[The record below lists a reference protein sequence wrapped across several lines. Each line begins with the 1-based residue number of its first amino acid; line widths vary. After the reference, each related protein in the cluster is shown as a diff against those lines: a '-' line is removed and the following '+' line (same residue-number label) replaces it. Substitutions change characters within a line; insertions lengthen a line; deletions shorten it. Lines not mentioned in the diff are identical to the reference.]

1 MIKVKKE
8 NLAPAMKKL
17 AKIAGKKSSIPIM
30 NHIAV
35 DFDGDTLTL
44 TANDGSATYSARMDA
59 HGEPCQFT
67 TEAAKLAASVSAMRA
82 GEIEL
87 TDGQVKQG
95 RSRIKLDCGK
105 YSEFPQPDY
114 GAAEPMKFSA
124 DALGASLAA
133 VSHAVA
139 TDDVRYYL
147 NGACLVDGN
156 AVATNG
162 HRMAWA
168 DLGFDGKVI
177 IPHDAVN
184 QIIGMTG
191 TVSLS
196 QNQMIIENDS
206 ERFSTKLVEGNYP
219 DWKRVIPTGTPMTI
233 KASAGDILEALQA
246 AQIGGETAK
255 FEVSPESVTIS
266 NAGAEAAFS
275 CESEGDMTIG
285 FSIKYLID
293 AIKACGD
300 DTIVIQLFEPNRPC
314 IVGGNNVV
322 MPVRL

>member
-1 MIKVKKE
+1 MIKVTKE

-17 AKIAGKKSSIPIM
+17 AKIAGKKSMIPIM

-35 DFDGDTLTL
+35 DFDGEILTL

-59 HGEPCQFT
+59 DGEPCQFT
-67 TEAAKLAASVSAMRA
+67 TEAAKLAASVSAMRV

-114 GAAEPMKFSA
+114 GAAEPLSFSA
-124 DALGASLAA
+124 EALGESLAA

-156 AVATNG
+156 MVSTNG

-168 DLGFDGKVI
+168 DIDFEGKVI
-177 IPHDAVN
+177 IPHDAIN
-184 QIIGMTG
+184 QIIGMAG

-196 QNQMIIENDS
+196 QNQLIIENDS

-219 DWKRVIPTGTPMTI
+219 DWKRVVPTGTPMAI
-233 KASAGDILEALQA
+233 KASSGDILEALQA
-246 AQIGGETAK
+246 ALIGGETAK
-255 FEVSPESVTIS
+255 FEVSPESVAVS

-275 CESEGDMTIG
+275 CESDGDMTIG
-285 FSIKYLID
+285 FSIKYMMD
-293 AIKACGD
+293 AVKSCPD
-300 DTIVIQLFEPNRPC
+300 DTIEIQLFEPNRPC